1 MRELTGN
8 QVRYL
13 GVLHSKGYV
22 THVLDSN
29 VYVAH
34 VLLINPDAPEELRR
48 IYITPAGKR
57 VANFKYRQV
66 QDRAATAA

>member
-1 MRELTGN
+1 MRGLSGN
-8 QVRYL
+8 QARYL
-13 GVLHSKGYV
+13 GVLRSKGYEV
-22 THVLDSN
+22 HVPDSN
-29 VYVAH
+29 VNVAH
-34 VLLINPDAPEELRR
+34 VLLINPDSPTELRR